1 MTSPYQGWLGRCGLS
16 STTTTMPSFVR
27 SSLFTAAAVAS
38 AVYASPLSTNPSY
51 NAAQRTQLDLAP
63 LSEESLHGHIENSY
77 IVTLKNDVPV
87 SLMANHMNFLEA
99 AHESDPL
106 QGSEGG
112 IKHVYDSHILKGYA
126 GSFTDDVV
134 SQIRRMP
141 EVAHIE
147 RDQIVK
153 TLEVADN
160 STTQTGAPWVSH
172 TTLTQPS
179 RIRRSFPHFQGLARI
194 SHRKRLSFGTFN
206 KYNYIEYGGEGVD
219 VYVIDTGINVEHEQF
234 EGRASWGKT
243 IPQNDVDEDGNG
255 HGSHC
260 AGTIASKKYGVAK
273 QANVI
278 AVKVLGSNGSGSMS
292 DVVAGVEFAAS
303 AAAQKAEEAAHE
315 LATTGK
321 TKHKG
326 SVANMS
332 LGGGKSPSLDM
343 AVNAAVD
350 AGVHFAVAAGT
361 FLEASTLI

>member
-1 MTSPYQGWLGRCGLS
+1 MEQTYENSDVPYQGWLGRYGLS
-16 STTTTMPSFVR
+16 STTTTMPNFVR

-51 NAAQRTQLDLAP
+51 NAAQRTQLDMAP

-106 QGSEGG
+106 QSSEGG

-126 GSFTDDVV
+126 GSFSDDVV

-172 TTLTQPS
+172 TT
-179 RIRRSFPHFQGLARI
+179 
-194 SHRKRLSFGTFN
+194 
-206 KYNYIEYGGEGVD
+206 
-219 VYVIDTGINVEHEQF
+219 
-234 EGRASWGKT
+234 
-243 IPQNDVDEDGNG
+243 
-255 HGSHC
+255 
-260 AGTIASKKYGVAK
+260 
-273 QANVI
+273 
-278 AVKVLGSNGSGSMS
+278 
-292 DVVAGVEFAAS
+292 
-303 AAAQKAEEAAHE
+303 
-315 LATTGK
+315 
-321 TKHKG
+321 
-326 SVANMS
+326 
-332 LGGGKSPSLDM
+332 
-343 AVNAAVD
+343 
-350 AGVHFAVAAGT
+350 
-361 FLEASTLI
+361 